1 MSKVAVVTRN
11 SEAPQSDLP
20 VLSARRRDAYHHSAC
35 YCSVGE
41 CRVYSTEAELLL
53 LGQRLRS
60 GARWSVATISACA
73 PDEAVAKAPEP
84 PDTLLVRPGP
94 VPLAAKAHAAVVAG
108 YAYAVYL
115 RMAAATQGVG
125 ISCPPSLLA
134 MEHLKFLIRSC
145 THAKSLRVVF

>member
-1 MSKVAVVTRN
+1 M
-11 SEAPQSDLP
+11 
-20 VLSARRRDAYHHSAC
+20 LSARRRDAYHHSAC

-73 PDEAVAKAPEP
+73 PDEAVAKVPEP

-94 VPLAAKAHAAVVAG
+94 VPLAAK
-108 YAYAVYL
+108 
-115 RMAAATQGVG
+115 RMQMLLLGMRMPFIYGWQQRLKAWGFLV
-125 ISCPPSLLA
+125 PPRCLQWNTSN
-134 MEHLKFLIRSC
+134 F
-145 THAKSLRVVF
+145 